1 MIWKIFLIIDLCFH
15 LVAIFEGKLLISS
28 HENWFQI
35 DVNSQTYLIVCH
47 IRIPCTL
54 KYILNLRLFLSFK
67 PIISVLFPLNVCAL
81 KMFFDVRFV
90 FWIIIYLVKEN
101 FYFSIIVPLS
111 FLKHWPNNTTTK
123 TMMAMMTLAIEKQW
137 VECRKSQ

>member
-28 HENWFQI
+28 HENWIQI
-35 DVNSQTYLIVCH
+35 DVNSQTYLVVCH
-47 IRIPCTL
+47 IRITL
-54 KYILNLRLFLSFK
+54 KYILNLRLFLSFI
-67 PIISVLFPLNVCAL
+67 PIISVLFSLDIGAM

-101 FYFSIIVPLS
+101 FYFQLLFPSHFWNIDQTI
-111 FLKHWPNNTTTK
+111 
-123 TMMAMMTLAIEKQW
+123 QQ
-137 VECRKSQ
+137 RKLWWRWWHLRLRSNE

>member
-28 HENWFQI
+28 HENWIQI
-35 DVNSQTYLIVCH
+35 DVNRQTYFVVCH
-47 IRIPCTL
+47 IRITL

-67 PIISVLFPLNVCAL
+67 PIISVLFPLDVCAL

>member
-28 HENWFQI
+28 HENWIQI
-35 DVNSQTYLIVCH
+35 DVNSQTYLVVCH
-47 IRIPCTL
+47 IRIAL
-54 KYILNLRLFLSFK
+54 KYIPNLRLFLSFI
-67 PIISVLFPLNVCAL
+67 PIISVLFSLDIGPL

-111 FLKHWPNNTTTK
+111 FLKHWPNNTTSK

>member
-1 MIWKIFLIIDLCFH
+1 MIWKIFLIIDLRFH

-28 HENWFQI
+28 HENWIQI
-35 DVNSQTYLIVCH
+35 DDNSQTYLIV
-47 IRIPCTL
+47 RRL
-54 KYILNLRLFLSFK
+54 KINLYFK
-67 PIISVLFPLNVCAL
+67 IYTKSKIISIIQTNHQRIFSLDVCAL

-101 FYFSIIVPLS
+101 FYFSIIVPLL

>member
-28 HENWFQI
+28 HENWIQI
-35 DVNSQTYLIVCH
+35 DVNSQTYLVVCH
-47 IRIPCTL
+47 IRITL
-54 KYILNLRLFLSFK
+54 KYILHLRLFLSFK
-67 PIISVLFPLNVCAL
+67 PIISVLFSLDVCAL

-111 FLKHWPNNTTTK
+111 FLKHWPNNTTSK

>member
-28 HENWFQI
+28 HENWIQI
-35 DVNSQTYLIVCH
+35 DVNSQTYLVVCH
-47 IRIPCTL
+47 IRITL
-54 KYILNLRLFLSFK
+54 KYILHLRLFLSFK
-67 PIISVLFPLNVCAL
+67 TIISV
-81 KMFFDVRFV
+81 FFFIGRMCIENV
-90 FWIIIYLVKEN
+90 FWCHICILDNYLSCEGD
-101 FYFSIIVPLS
+101 FLFSIIVPLS
-111 FLKHWPNNTTTK
+111 FLKHWPNNTKTK

>member
-28 HENWFQI
+28 HENWIQI
-35 DVNSQTYLIVCH
+35 DVNRQTYFVVCH
-47 IRIPCTL
+47 IRITL
-54 KYILNLRLFLSFK
+54 KYILHLRLFLSFK
-67 PIISVLFPLNVCAL
+67 PIISVLFPLDVCAL

>member
-1 MIWKIFLIIDLCFH
+1 MIWKIFRIIDLCFH

-28 HENWFQI
+28 HENWIQI
-35 DVNSQTYLIVCH
+35 DVNSHCVCKS
-47 IRIPCTL
+47 PCTL

-67 PIISVLFPLNVCAL
+67 PIISVLFPLDVCAL

-111 FLKHWPNNTTTK
+111 FLKHWPNNTTSK